1 MPGSP
6 ASISVVNQPISF
18 PINSSPGVPLIVKV
32 VDANGNAVSGVTVTF
47 WPQGQGNGASCT
59 FAGGVNTAVTD
70 ENGKFELTDVPPGQY
85 QIVAWHEG
93 WKLDRE
99 ESAFDVLT
107 ERKVRR
113 PVFSDPRTWEKQVTV
128 GPDEKAV
135 INFVF
140 GEK

>member
-1 MPGSP
+1 MAGAP

-70 ENGKFELTDVPPGQY
+70 VNGLATSAAITANGIVGSYQVQVWVGAIPPASGAVGPAILTPSNPPGWPIQN
-85 QIVAWHEG
+85 
-93 WKLDRE
+93 K
-99 ESAFDVLT
+99 
-107 ERKVRR
+107 
-113 PVFSDPRTWEKQVTV
+113 
-128 GPDEKAV
+128 
-135 INFVF
+135 
-140 GEK
+140 